1 MSVRTYKWGVAAAF
15 TLLLFSAGSI
25 AFAAGLTAKTALT
38 QAVAAGQKWQSD
50 AVLVSLS
57 SVRVQSD
64 GTAEEWKYFFYSPHT
79 GRRCVV
85 TAGASGIRMKEV
97 NRGRSTE
104 PMGDFIDSDKAMQ
117 EARKNGLKGD
127 DLNMAVKVQGTGSS
141 AAAYWIVNGG
151 FTRADVSILLV
162 AKTGKFSSR
171 AVMD

>member
-1 MSVRTYKWGVAAAF
+1 MSLRTYKYGVIAF
-15 TLLLFSAGSI
+15 ALLLFSASSI
-25 AFAAGLTAKTALT
+25 SFAAGLTAKAALT
-38 QAVAAGQKWQSD
+38 QAVAASKKWQSD

-64 GTAEEWKYFFYSPHT
+64 GTAEEWKYSFYSPHT

-85 TAGASGIRMKEV
+85 TASASGTRTKEV
-97 NRGRSTE
+97 RLGHSTE
-104 PMGDFIDSDKAMQ
+104 PLGDFIDSDKAMQ
-117 EARKNGLKGD
+117 EARKNGLRGD
-127 DLNMAVKVQGTGSS
+127 DLNMTVKVQGTGSS

-151 FTRADVSILLV
+151 FTRVDVSILLV